1 MWLCVL
7 CLFTSAWKSEAEIID
22 HLNAR
27 WQGCAWQANR
37 LELSGLTYQ
46 GALFPLITQG
56 PGAFSLPSGAFVL
69 RLHVLPLNARDNE
82 PVLVLWGRIADPRD
96 KPLARLF
103 LRKGRLVWVC
113 PIDAKAD
120 SLFDAPK
127 EVELET
133 RELTSGLWATVDV
146 FINPLPYQQTF
157 GWNLE
162 MNHPQDPAKPSGRP
176 LHLARQLTSADWT
189 LQKIEMPRLHAAWLG
204 QMELLPA
211 DTPPAQLRPN
221 ILRQ

>member
-69 RLHVLPLNARDNE
+69 RLHVLPLNTQDYE
-82 PVLVLWGRIADPRD
+82 PMLVLWGRIADPHD

-113 PIDAKAD
+113 PIDANGD

-127 EVELET
+127 DVELET

-146 FINPLPYQQTF
+146 FINPMPYQQTF